1 MRSRSDL
8 RMLAG
13 SIVSVLALALMASAA
28 TSGSPKTPDPRDKIN
43 IWEGHWQI
51 KAQRR
56 ESPYS
61 HASSVSFDADCSWM
75 PNRGYMVCDYLS
87 RGIDPAEGAAA
98 NHLTIFTYNDK
109 DKAYKHLG
117 ISKDYKTL
125 EEVTTIE
132 GNLWHYT
139 YEIAGDKGENLQCR
153 DEYEFV
159 SPEKQ
164 TSRFEISSDGGKH
177 WTLVSEAVGTKVH

>member
-1 MRSRSDL
+1 MRSL
-8 RMLAG
+8 RHVKFLSG
-13 SIVSVLALALMASAA
+13 STASVLALALMASAA
-28 TSGSPKTPDPRDKIN
+28 TVEPSRTSDPRDRIN
-43 IWEGHWQI
+43 IWQGHWKIQTER
-51 KAQRR
+51 K
-56 ESPYS
+56 ETPYS
-61 HASSVSFDADCSWM
+61 HAASVSFNVDCSWM

-87 RGIDPAEGAAA
+87 GSIDPAEGKPA

-132 GNLWHYT
+132 GSLWRYT
-139 YEIAGDKGENLQCR
+139 YELKGDKGETLQCR

-164 TSRFEISSDGGKH
+164 TSRFEISADGGKH
-177 WTLVSEAVGTKVH
+177 WTLVSEAVGTRVH

>member
-1 MRSRSDL
+1 MRMRRDVK
-8 RMLAG
+8 MLTG
-13 SIVSVLALALMASAA
+13 SIVAILALALTAGAA
-28 TSGSPKTPDPRDKIN
+28 TSGSPNTSDPRDRIN
-43 IWEGHWQI
+43 IWEGHWKIQS
-51 KAQRR
+51 QRK
-56 ESPYS
+56 ETAYS
-61 HASSVSFDADCSWM
+61 HAASVSFDADCSWM

-87 RGIDPAEGAAA
+87 ASVDPAEGKPA

-125 EEVTTIE
+125 EEVTAID

-139 YEIAGDKGENLQCR
+139 YELTGDKGEKLQCR

-164 TSRFEISSDGGKH
+164 TTRFEISSDGGQH
-177 WTLVSEAVGTKVH
+177 WTLVSEGVGTKVR